1 MNVFYCPDLS
11 ENNFSLSLE
20 ESKHCIKVLRHKKDD
35 EIYVCNG
42 DGKLVVAKILDA
54 NHKSTNCQYSKD
66 ISPTSTKKH
75 RIHIVIA
82 PTKNMDRIEWFV
94 EKCCEMGIDEISF
107 IQTEHSERKVLKI
120 DRLEKKAISAMKQ
133 SKSFRLARIN
143 ELETVKKVI
152 PSLEADQKFIAYVD
166 NDNPDTLKK
175 LVDPEKSY
183 CVLIGP
189 EGDFSPT
196 EVKSAREAGFIP
208 ISLGQ
213 NVLRTETAG
222 VIACHS
228 LNFINDY

>member
-42 DGKLVVAKILDA
+42 DGKLVVAKIVDA
-54 NHKSTNCQYSKD
+54 NHKSTNCQFLKD

-75 RIHIVIA
+75 RIHIAIA

-94 EKCCEMGIDEISF
+94 EKCCELGIDEISF

-133 SKSFRLARIN
+133 SKSFQLARIN
-143 ELETVKKVI
+143 EMKMVKKVL
-152 PSLEADQKFIAYVD
+152 PSLEANQKFIAYVD
-166 NDNPDTLKK
+166 NDNPDTFKK

-196 EVKSAREAGFIP
+196 EVKSAIEAGFIP

-228 LNFINDY
+228 LNFINNY